1 MKVERRT
8 RGPASANLQGRKPRD
23 VGRSGASDAMGI
35 SVLAVCCRGGLT
47 ACLANDRW
55 DGELG
60 QPIAMGRTGMAQR
73 RANNTTAI
81 QDGARA
87 SLFIAGRQ
95 PANQKGNTGGS
106 PRMNSEDGG
115 AILGRVVKA
124 QGTQF

>member
-47 ACLANDRW
+47 ACLASGRW

-60 QPIAMGRTGMAQR
+60 QPIAMGRTGVAQWR
-73 RANNTTAI
+73 SNNTTGI

-87 SLFIAGRQ
+87 SLFIAGREPGRQ
-95 PANQKGNTGGS
+95 RGRTGVSQGIAS
-106 PRMNSEDGG
+106 DQEVSIVIMAVDAE
-115 AILGRVVKA
+115 GR
-124 QGTQF
+124 